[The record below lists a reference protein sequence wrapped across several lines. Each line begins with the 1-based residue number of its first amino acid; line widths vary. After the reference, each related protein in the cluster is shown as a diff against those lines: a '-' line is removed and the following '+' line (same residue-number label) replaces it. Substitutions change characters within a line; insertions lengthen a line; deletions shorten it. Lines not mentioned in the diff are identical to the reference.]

1 MYVSSCLLQEFVG
14 KKDSES
20 MPWKKRNEIAS
31 SKLKNST
38 KFCLL
43 FMDLAT
49 MKKCDKAVIIKK

>member
-1 MYVSSCLLQEFVG
+1 MG

-31 SKLKNST
+31 SKLKNTT

-43 FMDLAT
+43 FMDLAIM
-49 MKKCDKAVIIKK
+49 MKSKKAVIIIK